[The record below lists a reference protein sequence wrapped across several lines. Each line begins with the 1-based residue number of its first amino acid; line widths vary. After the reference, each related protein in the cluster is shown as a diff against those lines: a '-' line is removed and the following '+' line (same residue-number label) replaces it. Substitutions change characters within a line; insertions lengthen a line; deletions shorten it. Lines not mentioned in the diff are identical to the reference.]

1 MNKIGVL
8 LCGGKGT
15 RLEPITISTNKHLL
29 PLYDKPLFYYSLC
42 TLILSGIKEI
52 KIVTN
57 VQDKKFFEK
66 HLEYFQNDLIK
77 FEIITQNKPLGIL
90 DALKKVHIKEK
101 GKDILLI
108 LGDNIIYGKNISNL
122 LHNTIMNDKST
133 IYSKTYKNNKEH
145 GVIKFSKNKIIK
157 IIEKP
162 KKFISDQSIIGI
174 YYYNNKD
181 LKFINKIKK
190 SKRNEY
196 EITDFNNLLIKIERI
211 NLIKLER
218 GITWI
223 DAGTHETFFEAS
235 NLIKSIEI
243 MNQYKFGVV
252 EEAIL
257 RMGGNLSK
265 FKKNKNS
272 YYKYINDLF

>member
-265 FKKNKNS
+265 FKKNINS